1 MESLPKE
8 YSLLMTINK
17 YIGEYFAMTVNT
29 KTVRST
35 DIYEFLKHKDDFRQH
50 FASAKEF
57 NGFMRRMHDR
67 GVLTQIIKNVKV
79 DTSTKNLYHWYVFPP

>member
-35 DIYEFLKHKDDFRQH
+35 DIYEFLKHKDVFIQH
-50 FASAKEF
+50 FASAKEI
-57 NGFMRRMHDR
+57 NLFMRRIHYR
-67 GVLTQIIKNVKV
+67 
-79 DTSTKNLYHWYVFPP
+79 

>member
-57 NGFMRRMHDR
+57 NGFMENGFMDTAPIFCRVVIPLFLL
-67 GVLTQIIKNVKV
+67 VL
-79 DTSTKNLYHWYVFPP
+79 L

>member
-35 DIYEFLKHKDDFRQH
+35 DI
-50 FASAKEF
+50 
-57 NGFMRRMHDR
+57 
-67 GVLTQIIKNVKV
+67 
-79 DTSTKNLYHWYVFPP
+79 